1 MTLYTFDDITRHR
14 RCPYEFRLDR
24 KADVW
29 RITAEECMGMAVRD
43 AVLACEHR
51 RVLENRPVDAD
62 YAKALFWE
70 SWDRHLQDVAPVPED
85 TMGLI
90 RYGERCMEGYLRS
103 WRRYEVR
110 EIAAVGMS
118 GTIPLRDGDEI
129 LVSADEVM
137 VRGSSATVCR
147 YMCDP
152 RLGSSSELSSDAR
165 MLLAAKWALDN
176 ISGCRSV
183 RMRWIYLTAGT
194 VTEATAR
201 RESISS
207 ALSYVADAVYDM
219 SSERTPLPRESEH
232 CLECPYMRTCPRK
245 IHELMLSGDPS
256 KMSLDEGVRLV
267 DAYAEMQEKIDA
279 LRARQRELEAR
290 RDAIGESL
298 IAYAD
303 ANGFMSVKGHG
314 YKALVRHE
322 TKAELPE
329 DKTYIIEA
337 LRASGLYESRSMP
350 NYPRIRADIAKGV
363 ADPRIAG
370 HATVTEVGKVYLRRS
385 GRSVQ
390 EHQHPGDRDLDAVP
404 EGPAAVLLRKAL
416 GRTLELGQE
425 RHLGVPG
432 DILRADHHVHRVIGP
447 QGPGVEDAGP
457 HGQNLAVRHC
467 QASHRRRVGEVHP
480 RAGLHERIGGGEGV
494 PGLVPVPAD
503 RRDEY
508 PDVGARYDR
517 LLDGVVHLVVGD
529 QEREREVQPVPRL
542 RYYLGVPVEHGHP
555 G

>member
-1 MTLYTFDDITRHR
+1 
-14 RCPYEFRLDR
+14 
-24 KADVW
+24 
-29 RITAEECMGMAVRD
+29 
-43 AVLACEHR
+43 
-51 RVLENRPVDAD
+51 
-62 YAKALFWE
+62 
-70 SWDRHLQDVAPVPED
+70 
-85 TMGLI
+85 
-90 RYGERCMEGYLRS
+90 
-103 WRRYEVR
+103 
-110 EIAAVGMS
+110 
-118 GTIPLRDGDEI
+118 
-129 LVSADEVM
+129 
-137 VRGSSATVCR
+137 
-147 YMCDP
+147 
-152 RLGSSSELSSDAR
+152 
-165 MLLAAKWALDN
+165 
-176 ISGCRSV
+176 
-183 RMRWIYLTAGT
+183 MRWIYLTAGT

-207 ALSYVADAVYDM
+207 ALSYVADAVSDM

-337 LRASGLYESRSMP
+337 LRESGLYDSLSMP

-390 EHQHPGDRDLDAVP
+390 EHQHPGDRDLDAVRK
-404 EGPAAVLLRKAL
+404 GPAAVLLGKAL
-416 GRTLELGQE
+416 GRALEFCHE
-425 RHLGVPG
+425 RLLGVPRH
-432 DILRADHHVHRVIGP
+432 ILGADDHVHRVIGP
-447 QGPGVEDAGP
+447 KGPGVEDAGP
-457 HGQNLAVRHC
+457 HGQHPAVRHR

-480 RAGLHERIGGGEGV
+480 RAGLHERVGGGEGV
-494 PGLVPVPAD
+494 PRLVPVPAD

-508 PDVGARYDR
+508 PDVCARDDR
-517 LLDGVVHLVVGD
+517 LLDGVVHLVIGD

-542 RYYLGVPVEHGHP
+542 RYYLGVPVEHRQP